1 MSFHVFFKM
10 KIKSHQNKKLKM
22 LKRPTSNGF
31 WFYMIFFIFQSV
43 TGTAIKIKKKGDENE
58 KNFLN

>member
-1 MSFHVFFKM
+1 MFFIIKKNHIKM
-10 KIKSHQNKKLKM
+10 KKIKM

-31 WFYMIFFIFQSV
+31 WFYMIFLFYFQSV
-43 TGTAIKIKKKGDENE
+43 TGTAIKIKKRDETE